1 MIAVF
6 GSPKSA
12 DKIPGWTSKQP
23 FSWQLRITAARA
35 CRLWSRA
42 RKSISMESPFRITPK
57 VEESELPPL
66 KRGIGESP
74 IFDERNVLNVDRLS
88 RTPGDGR
95 ETQYKQVS
103 CYPVP
108 LLNIQITV
116 TNIRSCESLCK
127 WRLLNFSLSEKDSV
141 LKLTSY
147 RQQDRLSTAQHL
159 ILQERCRNGLS
170 HYMFPGI
177 VLRA

>member
-1 MIAVF
+1 M
-6 GSPKSA
+6 
-12 DKIPGWTSKQP
+12 
-23 FSWQLRITAARA
+23 
-35 CRLWSRA
+35 
-42 RKSISMESPFRITPK
+42 
-57 VEESELPPL
+57 

-88 RTPGDGR
+88 RTPGDRR

-116 TNIRSCESLCK
+116 TNIRFGESLCK

-141 LKLTSY
+141 PKLTSY
-147 RQQDRLSTAQHL
+147 RSRTGYPPRS
-159 ILQERCRNGLS
+159 I
-170 HYMFPGI
+170 
-177 VLRA
+177 